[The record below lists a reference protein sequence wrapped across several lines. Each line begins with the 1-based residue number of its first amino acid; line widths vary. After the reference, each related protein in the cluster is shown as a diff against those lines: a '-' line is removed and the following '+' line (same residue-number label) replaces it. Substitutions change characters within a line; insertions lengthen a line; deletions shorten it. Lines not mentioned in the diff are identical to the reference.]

1 MAQIRVSDETY
12 AEIVRVKARLEEI
25 TGRHLTFCDTLKYL
39 CEMFHESCR
48 EGRPPRAYRLL
59 RP

>member
-12 AEIVRVKARLEEI
+12 AEIVRVKARLEEL

-39 CEMFHESCR
+39 CEMFHENYR
-48 EGRPPRAYRLL
+48 EGKPL
-59 RP
+59 RVYKLIRT